1 LVEIRKT
8 GKMQPTLLVM
18 AAGMG
23 SRYGGLKQIDA
34 VGSHGEAI
42 IDYSIHD
49 ALRAGFGRLVFVIRR
64 DIEAAFRE
72 AIGCKFEKRVA
83 VDYVFQE
90 LDKLPSGFIVPPGRA
105 KPWGTT
111 HAILMAEEAV
121 HEPFAAIN
129 ADDFYGRE
137 SCQVMAD
144 FLRAGGTDYAM
155 IGYTLRNT
163 LSEHGSV
170 SRGVCECDAA
180 GLLRAVVELTKVEKQ
195 GRGARAEGRVFS
207 GDELVSMNFWGFTP
221 ALFPQLREQFTAFL
235 RRSGQELKSESYI
248 PTTVNELVASG
259 AARVRVLR
267 TTASWFGITY
277 KEDKPQ
283 VVASILK
290 LVAAGEYPPKLWM

>member
-1 LVEIRKT
+1 
-8 GKMQPTLLVM
+8 M

-34 VGSHGEAI
+34 VGPNGEAI
-42 IDYSIHD
+42 IDYSIYD

-64 DIEAAFRE
+64 DIEAPFRK
-72 AIGCKFEKRVA
+72 AIGDKFEKRIA

-90 LDKLPSGFIVPPGRA
+90 LDKLPPGFTVPPGRT

-111 HAILMAEEAV
+111 QAILLAEETLR
-121 HEPFAAIN
+121 EPFAAIN

-137 SCQVMAD
+137 SFQVLAD
-144 FLRAGGTDYAM
+144 FLRAGGPDYAM
-155 IGYTLRNT
+155 VGYTLRNT

-170 SRGVCECDAA
+170 SRGVCECDPS
-180 GLLRAVVELTKVEKQ
+180 GFLRAVVELTKVVKQ
-195 GRGARAEGRVFS
+195 GRGAQTEGRLFS

-221 ALFPQLREQFTAFL
+221 ALFPQLRERFNEFL

-248 PTTVNELVASG
+248 PTTVNELVSSG
-259 AARVRVLR
+259 AARVKVLR
-267 TTASWFGITY
+267 TPASWFGITY

-290 LVAAGEYPPKLWM
+290 LVTAGEYPPKLWT

>member
-1 LVEIRKT
+1 
-8 GKMQPTLLVM
+8 M

-34 VGSHGEAI
+34 VGPNGEAI
-42 IDYSIHD
+42 IDYSIYD

-64 DIEAAFRE
+64 DIEAPFRE
-72 AIGCKFEKRVA
+72 AIGGKFEKRIA

-90 LDKLPSGFIVPPGRA
+90 LDMLPPGFTVPPGRT

-111 HAILMAEEAV
+111 HAILLAEETLR
-121 HEPFAAIN
+121 EPFAAIN

-137 SCQVMAD
+137 SFQVMGD
-144 FLRAGGTDYAM
+144 FLRAGGPDYSM
-155 IGYTLRNT
+155 VGYTLRNT

-180 GLLRAVVELTKVEKQ
+180 GFLRAVVELTKIEKQ
-195 GRGARAEGRVFS
+195 GRGAQAEDRVFS

-221 ALFPQLREQFTAFL
+221 ALFPQLRERFTAFL
-235 RRSGQELKSESYI
+235 GRGGQELKSECYI
-248 PTTVNELVASG
+248 PTTVNELVASD
-259 AARVRVLR
+259 AARVKVLG
-267 TTASWFGITY
+267 TPASWFGITY

-283 VVASILK
+283 VIASILK
-290 LVAAGEYPPKLWM
+290 LVANREYPPKLWA

>member
-1 LVEIRKT
+1 
-8 GKMQPTLLVM
+8 MQPTLLVM

-34 VGSHGEAI
+34 VGPNGEAI

-72 AIGCKFEKRVA
+72 AIGGKFEKRIA

-90 LDKLPSGFIVPPGRA
+90 LDKLPAGFSVPAGRT

-111 HAILMAEEAV
+111 HAILMAEGIV
-121 HEPFAAIN
+121 REPFAAIN

-137 SCQVMAD
+137 SFQVMAD
-144 FLRAGGTDYAM
+144 FLRAGGPDYSM

-180 GLLRAVVELTKVEKQ
+180 GFLRAVVELTKIEKRD
-195 GRGARAEGRVFS
+195 GGAQAEDRALS

-221 ALFPQLREQFTAFL
+221 ALFPQLREHFNGFL

-248 PTTVNELVASG
+248 PTPVNELVSSG
-259 AARVRVLR
+259 AARVKVLH
-267 TTASWFGITY
+267 TPASWFGITY

-290 LVAAGEYPPKLWM
+290 LVAAGTYPAKLWT